1 MHSKYSDREIILYL
15 NYIFLDNRLI
25 HKIYERV
32 GFENLLDKSR
42 IDLDFIND
50 ASYNKIFNSKN
61 LENFKAYHEKVERF
75 GYTYVTFLD
84 DDYPIN
90 LRYID
95 DRPSLLFYKGSFD
108 NEKDRNSIAFV
119 GARKCTDYGKWACKN
134 LSQDISNAGITTV
147 SGLAYGIDAICH
159 KSTLDVNGRTI
170 GIIGCG
176 IDKIYPKQN
185 RKLYEALEENGLIL
199 SEFPL
204 ETEPK
209 PYNFPRRNRII
220 SGISLA
226 TVVIEA
232 KEKSGTMITTRCA
245 LDQGKEVFALPG
257 NINSIYS
264 KGTNKLIQEGSK
276 LITCADDILEE
287 LEYLLDVSRVKSNK
301 DYSSLENDELNIV
314 KYIEENPNS
323 TADLLST
330 ALNIKIDEIN
340 YLLTSLE
347 LRDFIE
353 NIGNNEF
360 TVKRWNFGKEFS
372 NSRVSNQSKIYR

>member
-1 MHSKYSDREIILYL
+1 MHSKYTDREIILYL
-15 NYIFLDNRLI
+15 NYIYLDNRII
-25 HKIYERV
+25 HMIYERV
-32 GFENLLDKSR
+32 GFKDLFERSR
-42 IDLDFIND
+42 IDLDFIPD
-50 ASYNKIFNSKN
+50 VSYEKIVSNKN
-61 LENFKAYHEKVERF
+61 LESFKSYHEKVQRY

-95 DRPSLLFYKGSFD
+95 DRPTLLFYKGRL
-108 NEKDRNSIAFV
+108 DRERDKNSIAFV

-134 LSQDISNAGITTV
+134 LSQDISMAGITTV
-147 SGLAYGIDAICH
+147 SGLAYGIDAMCH
-159 KSTLDVNGRTI
+159 KSTLDVAGRSI
-170 GIIGCG
+170 GVIGCG

-185 RKLYEALEENGLIL
+185 RKLYQALEENGLIL

-204 ETEPK
+204 ETEPRS
-209 PYNFPRRNRII
+209 YNFPRRNRII

-245 LDQGKEVFALPG
+245 LDQGKEVFAVPG

-264 KGTNKLIQEGSK
+264 RGTNKLIQEGSK

-287 LEYLLDVSRVKSNK
+287 LDYLLEYSNIK
-301 DYSSLENDELNIV
+301 NEIDYSSLEKDELDIV

-323 TADLLST
+323 SADILS
-330 ALNIKIDEIN
+330 AELKIKIDEIN

-360 TVKRWNFGKEFS
+360 TVKR
-372 NSRVSNQSKIYR
+372 

>member
-1 MHSKYSDREIILYL
+1 MHSKLSPRETILYL
-15 NYIFLDNRLI
+15 NYIYLDNRIILLI
-25 HKIYERV
+25 ADTL
-32 GFENLLDKSR
+32 GFDGFLEKSR
-42 IDLDFIND
+42 LELDFLND
-50 ASYNKIFNSKN
+50 KTYEKIFNDKS
-61 LENFKAYHEKVERF
+61 LESFKSYHEKVNKF
-75 GYTYVTFLD
+75 AYDYVTILD
-84 DDYPIN
+84 QDYPHN
-90 LRYID
+90 LRYIE
-95 DRPSLLFYKGSFD
+95 DRPAILFYKGNLD
-108 NEKDRNSIAFV
+108 YEKDKNSIAFV
-119 GARKCTDYGKWACKN
+119 GARKCTDYGKWACKSLTQAIAN
-134 LSQDISNAGITTV
+134 SGITTV
-147 SGLAYGIDAICH
+147 SGLAYGIDAMCH
-159 KSTLDVNGRTI
+159 KSTLEVSERSI
-170 GIIGCG
+170 GVIGCG

-185 RKLYEALEENGLIL
+185 RNLYEKLADKGLIL

-204 ETEPK
+204 GSDPRSF
-209 PYNFPRRNRII
+209 NFPRRNRII

-245 LDQGKEVFALPG
+245 LEQGKEVFAVPG

-287 LEYLLDVSRVKSNK
+287 IDYLI
-301 DYSSLENDELNIV
+301 DYTPSLEKIDYKSLEKDELVIV

-323 TADLLST
+323 TADTLS
-330 ALNIKIDEIN
+330 ANLNMNIDEIN

-360 TVKRWNFGKEFS
+360 TVKR
-372 NSRVSNQSKIYR
+372 

>member
-1 MHSKYSDREIILYL
+1 MHFKLSPRETILYL
-15 NYIFLDNRLI
+15 NYIYLDNRIILLI
-25 HKIYERV
+25 WETIGFDGFFEKSRDQLDFLDDKIYR
-32 GFENLLDKSR
+32 
-42 IDLDFIND
+42 
-50 ASYNKIFNSKN
+50 KIFNDEN
-61 LENFKAYHEKVERF
+61 LEGFKYYNEKVNKF
-75 GYTYVTFLD
+75 GYDYVTMLD
-84 DDYPIN
+84 EYYPHN
-90 LRYID
+90 LRYIE
-95 DRPSLLFYKGSFD
+95 DRPALLFYKGNLD
-108 NEKDRNSIAFV
+108 YEKDRNSIAFV

-134 LSQDISNAGITTV
+134 LTQGIANSGITTV
-147 SGLAYGIDAICH
+147 SGLAYGIDAMCH
-159 KSTLDVNGRTI
+159 KSTLEVSGRTV
-170 GIIGCG
+170 GVIGCG

-185 RKLYEALEENGLIL
+185 RNLYEQLEERGLIL

-204 ETEPK
+204 GTDPRSF
-209 PYNFPRRNRII
+209 NFPRRNRII

-245 LDQGKEVFALPG
+245 LDQGKEVFAIPG

-287 LEYLLDVSRVKSNK
+287 LDYLLEFSEIKNEI
-301 DYSSLENDELNIV
+301 DYSSLEKDELNIV

-323 TADLLST
+323 TADILSSN
-330 ALNIKIDEIN
+330 LNINIDEIN

-360 TVKRWNFGKEFS
+360 TVKR
-372 NSRVSNQSKIYR
+372 

>member
-1 MHSKYSDREIILYL
+1 MHSKLSPRQTILYL
-15 NYIFLDNRLI
+15 NYIYLDNRIILLI
-25 HKIYERV
+25 GDTI
-32 GFENLLDKSR
+32 GFEGFLEKSR
-42 IDLDFIND
+42 LELDFLND
-50 ASYNKIFNSKN
+50 KTYEKIFNSKS
-61 LENFKAYHEKVERF
+61 LESFKSYHEKVTKF
-75 GYTYVTFLD
+75 GYDYVTILD
-84 DDYPIN
+84 KDYPHN
-90 LRYID
+90 LRYIE
-95 DRPSLLFYKGSFD
+95 DRPALLFYKGSLD
-108 NEKDRNSIAFV
+108 YEKDKNSIAFV
-119 GARKCTDYGKWACKN
+119 GARKCTDYGKWACKS
-134 LSQDISNAGITTV
+134 LSQGIGSSGITTV
-147 SGLAYGIDAICH
+147 SGLAYGIDAMCH
-159 KSTLDVNGRTI
+159 KASLEVGAKTI

-185 RKLYEALEENGLIL
+185 RYLYEQIAEKGLIL

-204 ETEPK
+204 GTEPRSF
-209 PYNFPRRNRII
+209 NFPKRNRII

-245 LDQGKEVFALPG
+245 LEQGKEVFAVPG

-287 LEYLLDVSRVKSNK
+287 LDYLIEFEANLEKI
-301 DYSSLENDELNIV
+301 DYTSLEKDELVIV

-323 TADLLST
+323 TADIIS
-330 ALNIKIDEIN
+330 ANLNISIDEIN

-360 TVKRWNFGKEFS
+360 TIKR
-372 NSRVSNQSKIYR
+372 

>member
-1 MHSKYSDREIILYL
+1 MHSKYTNREIILYL
-15 NYIFLDNRLI
+15 NYIFLDNRIILKI
-25 HKIYERV
+25 HETI
-32 GFENLLDKSR
+32 GFDNFFEKSR
-42 IDLDFIND
+42 VDLDFLTD
-50 ASYNKIFNSKN
+50 RAYEKIFNDKSM
-61 LENFKAYHEKVERF
+61 ENFKAYHEKVIKY
-75 GYTYVTFLD
+75 GYNFVTILD
-84 DDYPIN
+84 DDYPEN
-90 LRYID
+90 LRYIE
-95 DRPSLLFYKGSFD
+95 DRPALLFYKGMLD
-108 NEKDRNSIAFV
+108 YEKDKNSIAFV
-119 GARKCTDYGKWACKN
+119 GARKCTDYGKWACKT
-134 LSQDISNAGITTV
+134 LSQGVSTAGITTV
-147 SGLAYGIDAICH
+147 SGLAYGIDAVCH
-159 KSTLDVNGRTI
+159 KSTLEVSGRTI

-185 RKLYEALEENGLIL
+185 RKLYEDLENNGLIL

-245 LDQGKEVFALPG
+245 LDQGKEVFAVPG

-276 LITCADDILEE
+276 LITTAEDILEE
-287 LEYLLDVSRVKSNK
+287 LDYLLDINQVKSSI
-301 DYSSLENDELNIV
+301 DYSSLANDELEIV
-314 KYIEENPNS
+314 RYIEENPNT
-323 TADLLST
+323 TADLLAANLSY
-330 ALNIKIDEIN
+330 NIEEIN

-347 LRDFIE
+347 LRDYIE

-360 TVKRWNFGKEFS
+360 TTKR
-372 NSRVSNQSKIYR
+372 